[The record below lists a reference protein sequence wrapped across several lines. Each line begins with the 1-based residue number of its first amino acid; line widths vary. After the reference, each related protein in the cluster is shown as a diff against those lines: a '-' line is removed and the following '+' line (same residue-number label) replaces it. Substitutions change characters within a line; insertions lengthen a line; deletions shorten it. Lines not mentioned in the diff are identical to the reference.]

1 MGKPKVKRKS
11 TLIDMTAMSDVTVL
25 LLTFFMLTSTFLA
38 KEPATVIT
46 PSSVSEIKVP
56 LSDLVTILVSGA
68 EIKSNGDINRA
79 VEGKVFIGITGDV
92 DSTYKSE
99 NVRRDLIIEAAR
111 LYNERHPDKK
121 VSFTASQVSAF
132 SKLGMFGMP
141 MKDLPAFLDM
151 PTTEQDKVMKEFNPN
166 VVGIPINDNRDLNN
180 LNEFQIWMDA
190 MQRVA
195 QNYRDNGRVKENGET
210 AAPNDKFYAALK
222 RTGEGIAVK
231 ADKDT
236 PYSTIHDVLD
246 NLQTM
251 KLNKFTLMTALKS
264 END

>member
-1 MGKPKVKRKS
+1 MGKPKLKRKS

-38 KEPATVIT
+38 KEPATVVT

-56 LSDLVTILVSGA
+56 LSDLVTILISGA
-68 EIKSNGDINRA
+68 ETKSDGTINRD
-79 VEGKVFIGITGDV
+79 VEGKVFIGITGDI
-92 DSTYKSE
+92 DSVYSSE
-99 NVRRDLIIEAAR
+99 KVRLDLLVEAQKI
-111 LYNERHPDKK
+111 YNERHPEAK
-121 VSFTASQVSAF
+121 VNFTASQISAF

-151 PTTEQDKVMKEFNPN
+151 PTTEQDKVMKEFNPAK
-166 VVGIPINDNRDLNN
+166 VGIPINDNRDLTK

-190 MQRVA
+190 MQRLA
-195 QNYRDNGRVKENGET
+195 QTYRNEGSVNGKGEPVEPNGR
-210 AAPNDKFYAALK
+210 FYDAIK

-236 PYSTIHDVLD
+236 PYRTIHYVLD
-246 NLQTM
+246 NLQTL
-251 KLNKFTLMTALKS
+251 KLNKFSLMTALKS

>member
-46 PSSVSEIKVP
+46 PSSVSTEKVP

-68 EIKSNGDINRA
+68 DVKSDGSIDRS
-79 VEGKVFIGITGDV
+79 VEGKVFIGITGDE
-92 DSTYKSE
+92 DSAYSSE
-99 NVRRDLIIEAAR
+99 NVRKDLLVEAAR
-111 LYNERHPDKK
+111 LYNERHPNAK
-121 VSFTASQVSAF
+121 VNFTPSQVAAF
-132 SKLGMFGMP
+132 SRLGMFGLP

-151 PTTEQDKVMKEFNPN
+151 AVTEQDQIMKEFNPN
-166 VVGIPINDNRDLNN
+166 VVGIPINENRNIETP
-180 LNEFQIWMDA
+180 NEFQIWMDA

-195 QNYRDNGRVKENGET
+195 QNYRSSGRLKDNGEYATPNEN
-210 AAPNDKFYAALK
+210 FYDALK
-222 RTGEGIAVK
+222 RTGKGVALK

-236 PYSTIHDVLD
+236 PFSTIHVVMD
-246 NLQTM
+246 NMQTL
-251 KLNKFTLMTALKS
+251 KLNKFQFQTALKS
-264 END
+264 ENE

>member
-1 MGKPKVKRKS
+1 MGKPKIKRKS

-56 LSDLVTILVSGA
+56 MENLVTILVSGA
-68 EIKSNGDINRA
+68 EQKSDGSIDRS
-79 VEGKVFIGITGDV
+79 VEGKVFIGITGDT
-92 DSTYKSE
+92 DSTYSSE
-99 NVRRDLIIEAAR
+99 KVRKDLLIEANK
-111 LYNERHPDKK
+111 LYNERHPEAK
-121 VSFTASQVSAF
+121 VTFTAAQVSAF

-141 MKDLPAFLDM
+141 MKDLPAFLDL
-151 PTTEQDKVMKEFNPN
+151 PTTEQDKIMKEFNPAK
-166 VVGIPINDNRDLNN
+166 VGIPINDNRDMTK

-195 QNYRDNGRVKENGET
+195 QDYKNNGSTNGSGE
-210 AAPNDKFYAALK
+210 PLPQNDKFYKALK
-222 RTGEGIAVK
+222 QTGEGIAVK

-236 PYSTIHDVLD
+236 PYSTIHYVLD
-246 NLQTM
+246 NLQTL
-251 KLNKFTLMTALKS
+251 KLNKFSLMTALKS